1 MGRRFALLSHLLPP
15 SATGQPVMI
24 GRLLS
29 GVAPEEYCL
38 IGLAGASPPEARV
51 VAGGTLPATCHRL
64 PVEQRLRGA
73 GRVGLP
79 VLDWQWRL
87 RQRVRNLRSLLR
99 SATVQVLVACSGDL
113 LNIPAAALAAGR
125 TGARVIAYYFDDY
138 PHQWISS
145 SEACFAAACERRL
158 IARGSA
164 FIVPNEF
171 LRDELL
177 RRGARRVAVVRNPLP
192 DEPRPDAAAA
202 PWPTNPETLDIVFAG
217 AIYHAHADAFR
228 NLLAA
233 MEVASDLRPKLRL
246 LTAQPQSDL
255 EKLGITGPRIERS
268 GHLDDEQIQQ
278 ALRSAD
284 VLFLPLAFDSPIAEV
299 IRTSSPGKLAD
310 YLITGRPVLV
320 HAPSDSFPVWYA
332 RKNACAWVVD
342 QRAPQTLAGS
352 LREIASEAGARRMVT
367 GQAVACAQRDFSVE
381 SARRALFQLLER
393 A

>member
-38 IGLAGASPPEARV
+38 IGLAGASPPEAAV
-51 VAGGTLPATCHRL
+51 VAGGTLPATRHLL

-79 VLDWQWRL
+79 VLDWRWRL
-87 RQRVRNLRSLLR
+87 RQRSRNLRSLLR
-99 SATVQVLVACSGDL
+99 SAAVQALVACSGDL
-113 LNIPAAALAAGR
+113 LNIPAAALAAGG
-125 TGARVIAYYFDDY
+125 TGTRVIAYYFDDY
-138 PHQWISS
+138 PLQWIPS
-145 SEACFAAACERRL
+145 SERRFAVDFERRL
-158 IARGSA
+158 IAQGSA

-177 RRGARRVAVVRNPLP
+177 RRGAGRVAIVRNPLP
-192 DEPRPDAAAA
+192 DDHFPDAAAA
-202 PWPTNPETLDIVFAG
+202 PWPTNPGTLDVVFAG

-233 MEVASDLRPKLRL
+233 MALVSDLRPKLRL
-246 LTAQPQSDL
+246 LTAQPRSDL
-255 EKLGITGPRIERS
+255 ERIGVAGPRVERS
-268 GHLDDEQIQQ
+268 GHLDDEQIQH
-278 ALRSAD
+278 ALRAAD

-310 YLITGRPVLV
+310 YLITGRPVLL
-320 HAPSDSFPVWYA
+320 HAPSDSFPVQYA
-332 RKNACAWVVD
+332 RRNACAWVVD
-342 QRAPQTLAGS
+342 RKAPQILADT
-352 LREIASEAGARRMVT
+352 LREIVSEASARRTVT
-367 GQAVACAQRDFSVE
+367 GQAVDCARRDFSAE
-381 SARRALFQLLER
+381 SARGAFLELLER